1 MLTVFGTVHCS
12 TQQLLE
18 PVNSKV
24 RTRLCLSVK
33 SYEAS
38 PNHETEQGV
47 SGKTGLGLVFVKS
60 TKPYFMLFFTSCLL
74 SVLLSTTDK
83 TIACKQS
90 TSTENPVPVII
101 LAIHCVKQCLTQHP
115 PTLLT
120 AAKSVCIKH
129 LDRFIMTENKVEC
142 DRRTFPRN

>member
-18 PVNSKV
+18 PVNSEV

-38 PNHETEQGV
+38 RNHETEQGV
-47 SGKTGLGLVFVKS
+47 SGKTGLGLVFVRS

-90 TSTENPVPVII
+90 TSTENPVVT
-101 LAIHCVKQCLTQHP
+101 HN
-115 PTLLT
+115 
-120 AAKSVCIKH
+120 AASNNFGNSLCQTVPDTTPAHITDSSQISLHKASGQIYN
-129 LDRFIMTENKVEC
+129 D
-142 DRRTFPRN
+142 